1 MNPTRR
7 ELIKPVVAQLQAYDP
22 HKRPG
27 PVKLDANEL
36 PYPLPPSVKEA
47 VLQALAAVDINRYP
61 DPEAEGLRHTL
72 SRRLGVTPDMMLL
85 GNGSDELVQMV
96 LMTCGGPGGAVLIPR
111 PTFSMYQ
118 IGTQM
123 LDQRAVEVPL
133 TQTWGLDVSRMLE
146 AIKRERPRIMF
157 IAMPN
162 NPTANCFDGQAVRQ
176 LIEAAPGVI
185 VIDEAYYDFSS
196 QTVLPLLHA
205 YPHLIIFRTLSK
217 VGLAGL
223 RVGIL
228 LANPGLIHEINKV
241 RLPYNVNT
249 YSQVAADVVLQHWD
263 VIAPQFKEI
272 RRERGLLSERLGKI
286 PGVTVFPSDANFLLA
301 HVAAGG
307 AKVWEALGAQGILVR
322 HFPGSA
328 ALKDCL
334 RITVGTPAENEA
346 LVTALRAIVTAM
358 QPLPRA

>member
-1 MNPTRR
+1 MLNARDAVRNLPTYHPPLGGRKGLRLDFNENTVGCSPAVLERLRSITPEDLARYPER
-7 ELIKPVVAQLQAYDP
+7 EPV
-22 HKRPG
+22 
-27 PVKLDANEL
+27 
-36 PYPLPPSVKEA
+36 EA
-47 VLQALAAVDINRYP
+47 VAASY
-61 DPEAEGLRHTL
+61 
-72 SRRLGVTPDMMLL
+72 LGVKPEEVLL
-85 GNGSDELVQMV
+85 TNGVDEAIHLVCETYLEPGDEV
-96 LMTCGGPGGAVLIPR
+96 LMVV

-123 LDQRAVEVPL
+123 LDQHAVEVPL
-133 TQTWGLDVSRMLE
+133 TQTWRLDVSRMLE
-146 AIKRERPRIMF
+146 AIERERPRIMF
-157 IAMPN
+157 IATPN

-223 RVGIL
+223 RVGML

-241 RLPYNVNT
+241 RLPYNINT

-272 RRERGLLSERLGKI
+272 RRERGLLSERLGEI

-301 HVAAGG
+301 HMAAGG